1 MHLEPEEP
9 STLRPLFRR
18 ACCNPNVRSCGFRLF
33 RFWVQESAF
42 FDRGREDRLGS
53 RSPLPPNRT
62 GGSPASGSPVSGF
75 TSRRIDG
82 PRPGR
87 RQGAFSESAGA
98 KGPDLHRKAINMRH
112 QHCGQSGPSHVGLVQ
127 SVVLSRCRHSRY
139 GSDLVACHVTST
151 FLRSFAQRALPRV
164 FARMNALTPG
174 RPALRVLIRD
184 NEHRPCIRPGL
195 PASRR
200 RTFRPFR
207 LQPPVAAPGVWFGF
221 PPGPTAWSADHIPL
235 GTMASLGLRLFLA
248 GSPRQPAES
257 SSSTYGLVVHLQLL
271 PTPPRGDAVTFG
283 YRVQTQLRRGLPPR

>member
-1 MHLEPEEP
+1 MAPIALLSWPPAICCWKFGHRTRRITCWGPCAEEAA
-9 STLRPLFRR
+9 L
-18 ACCNPNVRSCGFRLF
+18 AGMRSLAIS
-33 RFWVQESAF
+33 Q
-42 FDRGREDRLGS
+42 DRGREDRLGS

-75 TSRRIDG
+75 TSRRIDE

-87 RQGAFSESAGA
+87 RQGSFSETAGA

-112 QHCGQSGPSHVGLVQ
+112 QHCGQSGPSHMCLVQ

-151 FLRSFAQRALPRV
+151 FLRSFAQRTLPRV

-174 RPALRVLIRD
+174 RPALRILIRD

-207 LQPPVAAPGVWFGF
+207 LQPPVAAPG
-221 PPGPTAWSADHIPL
+221 S
-235 GTMASLGLRLFLA
+235 
-248 GSPRQPAES
+248 
-257 SSSTYGLVVHLQLL
+257 GLVFPQGL
-271 PTPPRGDAVTFG
+271 PRGP
-283 YRVQTQLRRGLPPR
+283 QTTSLSEPWRHLDFAFP